1 MKENERQT
9 NLSVKFILG
18 IVSFLT
24 LSITMSCIVY
34 LVFSNWTASAE
45 NVTQKLAQDMAKDV
59 YWKIDAFLHKPEH
72 INELNYKLIQ
82 NGILDMSNDRQREKF
97 FVGVLQSYD
106 KEIYSF
112 SYGTAAGEYYGAR
125 RNVAGNI
132 EIMRNNSSTGG
143 HSWYYQVNEDLTA
156 GSRVLDAGVFDPR
169 ERYWYKIAEK
179 AQAPIFSPVY
189 KHFVMDDLAIS
200 AAYPVYNEKIE
211 LQ

>member
-72 INELNYKLIQ
+72 INELNYKLIK
-82 NGILDMSNDRQREKF
+82 NGILDINNDRQR
-97 FVGVLQSYD
+97 
-106 KEIYSF
+106 
-112 SYGTAAGEYYGAR
+112 
-125 RNVAGNI
+125 
-132 EIMRNNSSTGG
+132 
-143 HSWYYQVNEDLTA
+143 
-156 GSRVLDAGVFDPR
+156 
-169 ERYWYKIAEK
+169 
-179 AQAPIFSPVY
+179 
-189 KHFVMDDLAIS
+189 
-200 AAYPVYNEKIE
+200 
-211 LQ
+211 